1 MEAPELLAS
10 QGHMTTMVI
19 GRRVSEG
26 AEDLSLPSG
35 FHPANQGLALT
46 IASDTADGYLD
57 ILAFLDFPPKTPRS
71 RVIIWTDTEHTSAIK
86 KRTTNHE
93 KLIFFQSGGKIMD
106 GSFVQ
111 T

>member
-1 MEAPELLAS
+1 M
-10 QGHMTTMVI
+10 
-19 GRRVSEG
+19 
-26 AEDLSLPSG
+26 SG
-35 FHPANQGLALT
+35 LNLVNKGLGLT
-46 IASDTADGYLD
+46 VLSDTADGYLD
-57 ILAFLDFPPKTPRS
+57 ILDFPPKAPQF

-86 KRTTNHE
+86 KRTTNQE

>member
-1 MEAPELLAS
+1 M
-10 QGHMTTMVI
+10 
-19 GRRVSEG
+19 
-26 AEDLSLPSG
+26 
-35 FHPANQGLALT
+35 NKGLALT
-46 IASDTADGYLD
+46 VLSDTADGYLD
-57 ILAFLDFPPKTPRS
+57 ILDFPPKTPRPG
-71 RVIIWTDTEHTSAIK
+71 VIIWTDTEHTSAIK